1 MKSSHAHVTIFPRI
15 MTVVVFFHL
24 VMYGIVAA
32 FLMKGKATG
41 LIREG
46 LPSVPV
52 VEPVWPINSLLILLG
67 IIMTLSLVFSIFIA
81 FRYLFKPLRE
91 AGEQTMAISRN
102 ILGGDVIQAG
112 SSENA
117 SPEFRGVIDAVN
129 HSINVLRERGALLQ
143 AIVEGIPAM
152 VYYVDADYRVLWAN
166 GLAKQRVPDLVGL
179 DLKNA
184 KTGFFENE
192 RELLQSAFSTRTIQ
206 SVNACYLKNEGIQ
219 ECWEHVAVPV
229 QNDPRQKTTIIRIC
243 RDITDKRRAEEELK
257 RLNETLER
265 RVEEEI
271 LKREEGERIAE
282 QQSRLAALGE
292 LATGMA
298 HEITQPLHTVL
309 FSVENIRS
317 RFDSGKLD
325 ASYLH
330 DKIKSVE
337 SDIDRIRRVID
348 HMRLFARGTPN
359 DFPVAFSINRCVEN
373 AMTMIGVQLATHGI
387 DTFLNLTEP
396 LPNMIGNPF
405 QYEQVVLNL
414 LSNARDAVE
423 ERLIRD
429 AESDITDSVPGKIWI
444 ASALKGQ
451 KIVLTIEDNG
461 TGIPE
466 GMETRVFDPFFTTKA
481 SGKGT
486 GLGLSISYGIVR
498 EMGGIITLERRDH
511 GACVRIV
518 TPVSPALER
527 EHETT

>member
-1 MKSSHAHVTIFPRI
+1 
-15 MTVVVFFHL
+15 MTAVVFFHL
-24 VMYGIVAA
+24 IMYGIVAA
-32 FLMKGKATG
+32 LLVRGKSIG
-41 LIREG
+41 LIREIILSAPAG
-46 LPSVPV
+46 
-52 VEPVWPINSLLILLG
+52 EAAWPISFLLLL
-67 IIMTLSLVFSIFIA
+67 MAVFMALSLGFSFFIA
-81 FRYLFKPLRE
+81 FRYLFKPMQE
-91 AGEQTMAISRN
+91 ACEQTMAISRN
-102 ILGGDVIQAG
+102 ILGEDFIDTDNRKNGLPD
-112 SSENA
+112 
-117 SPEFRGVIDAVN
+117 FRRVMEAVN
-129 HSINVLRERGALLQ
+129 NGIHVLRERGALLH

-166 GLAKQRVPDLVGL
+166 GMAKQRVPDLVGL

-192 RELLQSAFSTRTIQ
+192 RELLQSAFAKRTIQ
-206 SVNACYLKNEGIQ
+206 TVNACYLKNEGIQ

-229 QNDPRQKTTIIRIC
+229 RNDPRGETTVIIRIC
-243 RDITDKRRAEEELK
+243 RDITDKRRAEEELR

-265 RVEEEI
+265 RVEAEI

-309 FSVENIRS
+309 FSVENIRN

-330 DKIKSVE
+330 NKIKSVE
-337 SDIDRIRRVID
+337 SDIDRIRRVIE

-359 DFPVAFSINRCVEN
+359 DFPVAFSVNRCVEN
-373 AMTMIGVQLATHGI
+373 ALSMIGVQLATHGI
-387 DTFLNLTEP
+387 DTFLNLTDP
-396 LPNMIGNPF
+396 LPNIVGNPF

-414 LSNARDAVE
+414 LSNARDAIE

-429 AESDITDSVPGKIWI
+429 AQSNISDSVPGKIWI
-444 ASALKGQ
+444 TSVLREK
-451 KIVLTIEDNG
+451 KIILTIEDNG

-466 GMETRVFDPFFTTKA
+466 GIETRVFDPFFTTKA

-486 GLGLSISYGIVR
+486 GLGLSISYGIIR

-511 GACVRIV
+511 GVCIRIV
-518 TPVSPALER
+518 TPLGPGREG